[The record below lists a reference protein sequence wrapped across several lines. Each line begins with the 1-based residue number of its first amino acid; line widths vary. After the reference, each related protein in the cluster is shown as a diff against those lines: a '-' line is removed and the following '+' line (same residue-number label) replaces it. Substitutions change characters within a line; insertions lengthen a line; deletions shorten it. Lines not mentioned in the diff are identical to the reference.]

1 MAETLQTAHT
11 PKPDFI
17 QSERQRL
24 EAKRKQDKTLFVR
37 NILNSIF
44 IILAIVAM
52 VGVLVS
58 KAGTAALYVS
68 YGIGIVS
75 ILVKMGEVMIR
86 MPRMLR
92 KTEYEQRKENKQ

>member
-17 QSERQRL
+17 QSKRQRL

-58 KAGTAALYVS
+58 KAGTTALYVS